1 MCDSIDDKHAQLLTV
16 LSTVVWLQVPYRI
29 STNIVSLL
37 ASHYGQVS
45 RNFEQDTLRV
55 IDSVIDRYLL
65 LPTHSVRAI
74 NKPVVYCSLLQ
85 PIEKE

>member
-16 LSTVVWLQVPYRI
+16 LRTVVRLQVPYRI

-55 IDSVIDRYLL
+55 IDTLGQSHQQACSV
-65 LPTHSVRAI
+65 
-74 NKPVVYCSLLQ
+74 LQ
-85 PIEKE
+85 PLATN